1 MPQANVQQEKV
12 LVFSHSIKLL
22 SVVESLIERYPINGE
37 IYRYNEDYFRLD
49 GSKSSKSRQTDIDS
63 FNHAHNTA
71 ARLYLVSTRAGEKS
85 TDNHNVVC
93 MFDRSV
99 IQRWGAVGEDS
110 GRCEIFDSGAGKTNS
125 SAGNTNFHFGH
136 GDCAVRFLSIS

>member
-1 MPQANVQQEKV
+1 VQQEKV

-22 SVVESLIERYPINGE
+22 SVVESLLERYPINGE

-71 ARLYLVSTRAGEKS
+71 ARLYLVSTRAGS
-85 TDNHNVVC
+85 LGVNLVAANRVVL
-93 MFDRSV
+93 MDVSFNPTYDL
-99 IQRWGAVGEDS
+99 QA
-110 GRCEIFDSGAGKTNS
+110 IFRTYRLVQIAMIHDEL
-125 SAGNTNFHFGH
+125 HP
-136 GDCAVRFLSIS
+136 